1 MWPLRGA
8 RPEPWAR
15 DCVTWYG
22 EGDFAGGIKLRVLR
36 WGDIQIV
43 GWVQCN
49 LREFT
54 KGRLESQQQKA
65 M

>member
-43 GWVQCN
+43 G
-49 LREFT
+49 
-54 KGRLESQQQKA
+54 
-65 M
+65 